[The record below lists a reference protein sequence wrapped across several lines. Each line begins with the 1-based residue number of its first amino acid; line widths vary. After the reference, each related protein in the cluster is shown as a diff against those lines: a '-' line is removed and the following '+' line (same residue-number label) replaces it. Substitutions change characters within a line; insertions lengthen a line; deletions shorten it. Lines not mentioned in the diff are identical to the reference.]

1 MGDGKIMSNE
11 ESILF
16 FEKYKEDLKKVNR
29 FFVDSIYE
37 EYFDRIIRDH
47 TIIVNE
53 DEIFYRAR
61 INKFGDNHAYTKAEI
76 NMPPLSVIQNV
87 GRVNPK
93 GIAYFYLAN
102 NVETAISEVR
112 PEISSRVTVGK
123 FRLKNKKRVLE
134 FDSSASISGNIC
146 EKLNSSDISDFMG
159 YLLLGFN
166 RPVFGDNKDLEYLPY
181 QYFAEYCKRRGLD
194 GMKYISSMNGG
205 PSKNY
210 CYSMFNNNDFCWIT
224 SDLYHIKN
232 VIYDF
237 CKVPEELQ

>member
-1 MGDGKIMSNE
+1 MSNE

-16 FEKYKEDLKKVNR
+16 FEKYKEYLKKVNR
-29 FFVDSIYE
+29 FFVDPIYE

-76 NMPPLSVIQNV
+76 NMPPLSVMQNV

-134 FDSSASISGNIC
+134 FKSSATISGNNND
-146 EKLNSSDISDFMG
+146 KLDSCDISGFMG

-166 RPVFGDNKDLEYLPY
+166 RPVFEDNKDLEYLPY

-194 GMKYISSMNGG
+194 GIKYNSSMNRR

-210 CYSMFNNNDFCWIT
+210 CYSMFDNNDFCWIT
-224 SDLYHIKN
+224 SDLYHIN
-232 VIYDF
+232 NLTYHF
-237 CKVPEELQ
+237 CQVSGELEY